1 MLKLEHKDLL
11 KINFFIKINKPI
23 VKTIGFFI
31 PQKVNDNSIIQK
43 ISIEI
48 VLCVLHFVFGRKN

>member
-11 KINFFIKINKPI
+11 KIN
-23 VKTIGFFI
+23 FFI